1 MCKRVKLHLR
11 DCMVWL
17 TAAPALCRTCTH
29 VYCAERETHAKRK
42 PFKGNTSPGTPHQR
56 VNYTISSA
64 EKHYQ
69 VLALTTGTMNPESG

>member
-1 MCKRVKLHLR
+1 
-11 DCMVWL
+11 
-17 TAAPALCRTCTH
+17 